1 MCICIKIW
9 KKSFLWKIARSAKE
23 TWNLTIFQL
32 SYPFQWRMSLTDQKC
47 ILHSNSTLEY
57 WSSKSINR
65 SFLLD
70 MLPSCLTYVAVSAFF
85 INYNYRLNMYI
96 LNYIQLLLKKPYVL
110 RSLSLRRQK
119 LAMKNI
125 CVFVAIVQPCR
136 LRLYKKIIIFRFSKK
151 NSLAK

>member
-65 SFLLD
+65 SFFTRHVAQLFNICGCIFHKLQ
-70 MLPSCLTYVAVSAFF
+70 LKTEYVYFKLYSTL
-85 INYNYRLNMYI
+85 IEETI
-96 LNYIQLLLKKPYVL
+96 C

-151 NSLAK
+151 NSLTK